1 MRLYDIIKKPII
13 TEKSTLLEVDWMYL
27 VEISSDATKID
38 VKKAFLEIY
47 KVEVSD
53 VNVLNTREKFKNWR
67 KWPQIKRRTTKRAY
81 VTLKNKADK
90 IDFSSVK

>member
-13 TEKSTLLEVDWMYL
+13 TEKSTLLELDWKYL
-27 VEISSDATKID
+27 VEISKDATKID

-53 VNVLNTREKFKNWR
+53 VNVLNTRVKFKQWR
-67 KWPQIKRRTTKRAY
+67 KWPQIKRRTTKKAY
-81 VTLKNKADK
+81 VTLKNKTDK
-90 IDFSSVK
+90 IDSFSVK

>member
-1 MRLYDIIKKPII
+1 MRLFEIIKKPIV
-13 TEKSTLLEVDWMYL
+13 TEKSAALNLDGIYV

-53 VNVLNTREKFKNWR
+53 VNIVNTREKYKNW
-67 KWPQIKRRTTKRAY
+67 KKGAQIKRRTGKKAY
-81 VTLKNKADK
+81 VTLRNKADK
-90 IDFSSVK
+90 VDFSIVK

>member
-13 TEKSTLLEVDWMYL
+13 TEKSTLLEVNWMYL
-27 VEISSDATKID
+27 VEISKDATKID

-53 VNVLNTREKFKNWR
+53 VNVLNTRVKFKNWR

-81 VTLKNKADK
+81 VTLKNKTDK